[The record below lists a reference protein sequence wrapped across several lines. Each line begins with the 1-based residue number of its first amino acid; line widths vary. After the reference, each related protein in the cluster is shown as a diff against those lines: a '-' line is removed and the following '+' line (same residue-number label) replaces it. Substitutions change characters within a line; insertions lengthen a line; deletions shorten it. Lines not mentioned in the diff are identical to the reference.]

1 MNLTG
6 PSLVQSQ
13 ISGENESQEQ
23 TIQPCKYICMFEC
36 VFKYKTLGICNI

>member
-23 TIQPCKYICMFEC
+23 TIQPCMFEC